1 MSRLSIATS
10 PPQCLRMAA
19 ICGSC
24 SSAKK
29 MCSMDR
35 NSWRRRRASFTASE
49 NACSRARLIRMGN
62 SQRDMRAVFY
72 LIPLGLFHAAPQ
84 RKLVFARQRVYLP
97 DLGLGHLVWIDA
109 GDADSL
115 AMDVQHDLRGQ
126 RFFVIEYALQHV
138 DDEFHRGVVVV
149 VQQNF
154 EQRRLLELLLGAGS
168 SDDLGRS
175 GGAAL
180 AHCNASVTCVAAAGK
195 GRPRWGVGS
204 RAIKRP

>member
-97 DLGLGHLVWIDA
+97 DLGLGHLVWIAAVDESFSRAFRHLAVNYGVCAADRRLRGGEIDVDLLLRPLLDGVGDRLAIGGRQLHARDA
-109 GDADSL
+109 ERGRVAEE
-115 AMDVQHDLRGQ
+115 DLREAFGQ
-126 RFFVIEYALQHV
+126 
-138 DDEFHRGVVVV
+138 D
-149 VQQNF
+149 
-154 EQRRLLELLLGAGS
+154 
-168 SDDLGRS
+168 
-175 GGAAL
+175 
-180 AHCNASVTCVAAAGK
+180 
-195 GRPRWGVGS
+195 
-204 RAIKRP
+204 RADAEV

>member
-1 MSRLSIATS
+1 MSRLSVATS

-84 RKLVFARQRVYLP
+84 RILVFARQRVYLP
-97 DLGLGHLVWIDA
+97 DVGIGYLVGVDA

-115 AMDVQHDLRGQ
+115 AMDVQHDLRCE
-126 RFFVIEYALQHV
+126 RFVVIEYVLSFV
-138 DDEFHRGVVVV
+138 DVDF
-149 VQQNF
+149 
-154 EQRRLLELLLGAGS
+154 
-168 SDDLGRS
+168 
-175 GGAAL
+175 
-180 AHCNASVTCVAAAGK
+180 
-195 GRPRWGVGS
+195 S
-204 RAIKRP
+204 R